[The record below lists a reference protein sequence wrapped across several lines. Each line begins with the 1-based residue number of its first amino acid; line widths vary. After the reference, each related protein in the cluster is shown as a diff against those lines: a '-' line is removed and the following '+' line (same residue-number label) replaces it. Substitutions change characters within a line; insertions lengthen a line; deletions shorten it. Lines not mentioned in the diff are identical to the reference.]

1 VTAYTWTDLTRNAFR
16 AMIGHAAILRIIE
29 PTLETLIVET
39 AAKQGRDLL
48 ENPDPTDAGNPL
60 VWLAQF
66 GALQSGMIAE
76 HQRTIQYLRYAVP
89 LAAAGGG
96 LIGGIVV
103 AVILGLTARL

>member
-1 VTAYTWTDLTRNAFR
+1 MTAYTWTALAAASFR
-16 AMIGHAAILRIIE
+16 AMIGHAATLRIIE
-29 PTLETLIVET
+29 PSVEALIVDT
-39 AAKQGRDLL
+39 AARQGRDLL
-48 ENPDPTDAGNPL
+48 EHPDPADAGNPFT
-60 VWLAQF
+60 WLAQF
-66 GALQSGMIAE
+66 GAIQSAMVAE

>member
-1 VTAYTWTDLTRNAFR
+1 MTAYTWTNLTAATFR
-16 AMIGHAAILRIIE
+16 AMIGHAAILRIVE
-29 PTLETLIVET
+29 PSVENLIVDT
-39 AAKQGRDLL
+39 AARQGRDLI
-48 ENPDPTDAGNPL
+48 ENPDPTDAGNPF

>member
-1 VTAYTWTDLTRNAFR
+1 
-16 AMIGHAAILRIIE
+16 
-29 PTLETLIVET
+29 
-39 AAKQGRDLL
+39 
-48 ENPDPTDAGNPL
+48 
-60 VWLAQF
+60 
-66 GALQSGMIAE
+66 MIAE

>member
-1 VTAYTWTDLTRNAFR
+1 MTAYTWTDLTRNAFR
-16 AMIGHAAILRIIE
+16 ALVSYAATLRIIDE
-29 PTLETLIVET
+29 KLDVMIVDT

-48 ENPDPTDAGNPL
+48 ENPDPTDAGNPFT
-60 VWLAQF
+60 WLAQF
-66 GALQSGMIAE
+66 GVLQSGMIAE

>member
-1 VTAYTWTDLTRNAFR
+1 MTAYTWTQLTRNAFR
-16 AMIGHAAILRIIE
+16 AMISHAATLRIIE
-29 PTLETLIVET
+29 PTVENLIVDT
-39 AAKQGRDLL
+39 AARQGRELL
-48 ENPDPTDAGNPL
+48 ESPDPADAGNPFT
-60 VWLAQF
+60 WLAQF